1 MRGGLD
7 FDNTIVGYDM
17 LFHQVA
23 REVGLIPQDL
33 PPYKLLVREHLRR
46 IGKEDLWTEMQG
58 LVYGARMAEAKAFA
72 GVREFLRW
80 ARAEGIELF
89 IVSHKTQYP
98 FLGPKYDL
106 HAAAKRW
113 IKQYLCDEDG
123 PLIESENS
131 FFELTKE
138 EKCARIA
145 ALECDWFLDDLPEL
159 LTSPAFPKHIVPLL
173 FDPESN
179 HVGTGLQTV
188 KSWAA
193 LRDLIVSRWQHSR

>member
-7 FDNTIVGYDM
+7 FDNTIVAYDM

-23 REVGLIPQDL
+23 REVGLIPDDL
-33 PPYKLLVREHLRR
+33 PRSKLLVRDHLRR
-46 IGKEDLWTEMQG
+46 SGKQDLWTEMQG
-58 LVYGARMAEAKAFA
+58 LVYGARMSEAVAFTGA
-72 GVREFLRW
+72 VEFIRW
-80 ARAEGIELF
+80 ARAERIELF

-106 HAAAKRW
+106 HAAANDW
-113 IKQYLCDEDG
+113 IKQYLRDEDG
-123 PLIESENS
+123 PLIEAENW

-159 LTSPAFPKHIVPLL
+159 LTSPAFPKHVVPVL
-173 FDPESN
+173 FDPEGS
-179 HVGTGLQTV
+179 HGGTGLQTV

-193 LRDLIVSRWQHSR
+193 LHDLIASRWQRSR